1 MKKIIFTLLAMSILM
16 GASAQNKKCAIDTKA
31 LVAEE
36 IAAGASSVKMIVK
49 MTPNFDRAVL
59 EKAGMVIG
67 AQAGEI
73 ITLRVP
79 VEALPLLESNKEV
92 LQYSISHRIAAP
104 DCNNNRFDTRTD
116 SVQAG
121 LGLDLDTAYTG
132 EGVYIG
138 ITDWGF
144 DYTHPNYNHVKKTN
158 FRLDMA
164 WDHFRNAGP
173 APEGFDYGT
182 LISGRHDLLAAK
194 GDTSNLYGYGT
205 HGTHVAG
212 ICAGRG
218 VDGNYTG
225 QAPYAKLLFCSF
237 GLGEAE
243 WMEAVEWM
251 RRVAA
256 DSSRRLVINSSWGM
270 YSFSTLDGTSLLSQA
285 INRWSDEGTVF
296 CTSGGNNGRSS
307 IPFHISRTFTT
318 DSVDTL
324 RTVAVRASSIYSIS
338 EKGQVLIMWGEEGH
352 DFSAGFRIWK
362 NSSTSW
368 DSPFYSTADGDT
380 VIYDT
385 VVCGDKKVGYSIMI
399 EHSNP
404 FDQRPHIQL
413 NVSKINMETQLFITA
428 ASGTVHAWNVADKEN
443 HAGNEGCTF
452 SKGNHTGFTAGDN
465 LYGVGEPACAAKCI
479 SVAAHNADRLRDYT
493 ISVTMYDYSGDG
505 WHGARLCFYQN
516 DSLLDYAQLTT
527 GQQSGTKTIRISN
540 SSVPVF
546 YTWQSGGND
555 SDCYY
560 SILFGNGEYIY
571 TSDIEPD
578 GVNHSGTIVN
588 PNPIS
593 LGNLAAFSSI
603 GPLINGEMKPEIS
616 APGVDVISS
625 ISAWQVG
632 GSYPALFSTTVMGQR
647 YTWAEM
653 SGTSMSCPATTGIVA
668 LLLQANPRLSVD
680 QVRYS
685 IFSTARNDSL
695 TGPLVARDSMDTRWG
710 WGKIDAR
717 RAVNKALSLVSI
729 NQVEELRTPLKV
741 FPNPA
746 TQSVRV
752 LTYCGE
758 RQMLKVYSI
767 DGRMVMQ
774 TPVEQETT
782 LNVGSWPRGVYI
794 LRVGSR
800 TEKLVVK

>member
-428 ASGTVHAWNVADKEN
+428 ASGTVHAWNVADKDN

-452 SKGNHTGFTAGDN
+452 SKSNHTGFTAGDN
-465 LYGVGEPACAAKCI
+465 QYGVGEPACAAKCI
-479 SVAAHNADRLRDYT
+479 SVAAHNADRLR
-493 ISVTMYDYSGDG
+493 
-505 WHGARLCFYQN
+505 A
-516 DSLLDYAQLTT
+516 DSTY
-527 GQQSGTKTIRISN
+527 R
-540 SSVPVF
+540 P
-546 YTWQSGGND
+546 
-555 SDCYY
+555 
-560 SILFGNGEYIY
+560 
-571 TSDIEPD
+571 
-578 GVNHSGTIVN
+578 
-588 PNPIS
+588 
-593 LGNLAAFSSI
+593 GNLAAFSSI

-695 TGPLVARDSMDTRWG
+695 TGPLVACDSMDTRWG

-794 LRVGSR
+794 LRVSSR

>member
-404 FDQRPHIQL
+404 FDHRPHIQL
-413 NVSKINMETQLFITA
+413 NVSKITMETQLFITA
-428 ASGTVHAWNVADKEN
+428 TSGTVHAWNVADKEN

-479 SVAAHNADRLRDYT
+479 SVAAHNADRLR
-493 ISVTMYDYSGDG
+493 
-505 WHGARLCFYQN
+505 A
-516 DSLLDYAQLTT
+516 DSTY
-527 GQQSGTKTIRISN
+527 R
-540 SSVPVF
+540 P
-546 YTWQSGGND
+546 
-555 SDCYY
+555 
-560 SILFGNGEYIY
+560 
-571 TSDIEPD
+571 
-578 GVNHSGTIVN
+578 
-588 PNPIS
+588 
-593 LGNLAAFSSI
+593 GNLAAFSSI